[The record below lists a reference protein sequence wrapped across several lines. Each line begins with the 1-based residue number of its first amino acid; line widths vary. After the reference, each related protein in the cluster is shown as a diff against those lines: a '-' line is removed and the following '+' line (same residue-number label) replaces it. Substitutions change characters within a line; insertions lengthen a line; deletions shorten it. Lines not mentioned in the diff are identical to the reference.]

1 MSGVIA
7 AGAAVG
13 FVLGFLGAGGTVI
26 GLPFLLLFSG
36 LGGHEVLGTNAAGV
50 AFIALCLLA
59 LRVYRSELLLREG
72 IAFAIP
78 GLVGIFLG
86 VRLGLLFPGQRLILL
101 VGFVLFLI
109 AGWMFY
115 LSTRAVASA
124 GRTGE
129 GPLRETASG
138 TELSDRSRERE
149 RRRLLALIPTAFV
162 IGAIAGFFAI
172 GGGFM
177 IVPGLILVG
186 GLALN
191 DAAATALL
199 PIAAF
204 ASLVGLEYWTA
215 GDVNAVVVGVMLAPG
230 IAGGLLGIWMARR
243 LSKRIMQRAF
253 ALLLV
258 LIGVYMIVH

>member
-7 AGAAVG
+7 AGAVVG

-36 LGGHEVLGTNAAGV
+36 MGGHEVLGTNAAGV

-59 LRVYRSELLLREG
+59 MRLYRRELLVREG

-86 VRLGLLFPGQRLILL
+86 VRLGLLFPGQRLIFLL
-101 VGFVLFLI
+101 GFVLFLI
-109 AGWMFY
+109 AVWMFY
-115 LSTRAVASA
+115 LSSRTLVGAS
-124 GRTGE
+124 RTEMGSVME
-129 GPLRETASG
+129 DTNRRV
-138 TELSDRSRERE
+138 LSDRARSRE
-149 RRRLLALIPTAFV
+149 RRRLLILIPTAFV
-162 IGAIAGFFAI
+162 IGATAGFFAI

-204 ASLVGLEYWTA
+204 ASLVGFEYWSA
-215 GDVNAVVVGVMLAPG
+215 GDVNALVVGLMLVPG
-230 IAGGLLGIWMARR
+230 IAGGMFGIWMAQR